1 MAHTVTRVDLTEQHT
16 AVVRA
21 QVPHDG
27 IGAFLGGAFGEVMS
41 CLAAQGVQP
50 AGMPFSRYGFEH
62 DGGWDVEAGFPVA
75 QAIERSGRVEPS
87 TLPAGPAAHV
97 LHRGPYAEVAGAYEA
112 ATAWVRENGDQVSGA
127 PWEQYLDGPEVPEPR
142 TEVFVPFAPSTR

>member
-1 MAHTVTRVDLTEQHT
+1 MAYAVTRVDLSEQHV

-27 IGAFLGGAFGEVMS
+27 IGAFLGGAFGEVMAA
-41 CLAAQGVQP
+41 LAAQGVQP
-50 AGMPFSRYGFEH
+50 AGMPFCRYGH
-62 DGGWDVEAGFPVA
+62 MGDGGWDVEAGFPVVRA
-75 QAIERSGRVEPS
+75 AERSGRVEPS

-97 LHRGPYAEVAGAYEA
+97 LHRGPYEAVAGAYDA
-112 ATAWVRENGDQVSGA
+112 AMAWIRETGGDVSGA

-142 TEVFVPFAPSTR
+142 TEVFVPFTPRTR